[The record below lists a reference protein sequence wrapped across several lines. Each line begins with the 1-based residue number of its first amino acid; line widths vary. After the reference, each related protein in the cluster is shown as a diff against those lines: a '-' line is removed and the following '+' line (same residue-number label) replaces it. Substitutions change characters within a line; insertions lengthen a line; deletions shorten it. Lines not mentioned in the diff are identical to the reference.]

1 MGTLTIVLSDDVE
14 EELRRVVREM
24 YGAEK
29 GNISKFVED
38 AIRNYIHLLRKG
50 EVVYRAYY
58 KGDKLVAE
66 AKSLEEL
73 VKLLRERDID
83 VRGLRIIRSDLR
95 RVARAGYRLRT

>member
-14 EELRRVVREM
+14 EELRRVVRDI

-29 GNISKFVED
+29 GNLSKFIED
-38 AIRNYIHLLRKG
+38 AIRNYIHSLKKG
-50 EVVYRAYY
+50 EVVYRAY

-73 VKLLRERDID
+73 VKLLREKDVDI
-83 VRGLRIIRSDLR
+83 RGLRVIRLDLK
-95 RVARAGYRLRT
+95 RVVRAGYRLKT

>member
-14 EELRRVVREM
+14 GELRKIVKEI

-29 GNISKFVED
+29 GNLSKFIED
-38 AIRNYIHLLRKG
+38 AIRNYIYSLRKG
-50 EVVYRAYY
+50 EIVYRAY
-58 KGDKLVAE
+58 KDNKLVAE

-73 VKLLRERDID
+73 VKLLREKGID
-83 VRGLRIIRSDLR
+83 LRGLRIIRSDLR

>member
-14 EELRRVVREM
+14 EELRSVVRRM

-29 GNISKFVED
+29 GNLSKLIED
-38 AIRNYIHLLRKG
+38 AVRNYIHSLKKK
-50 EVVYRAYY
+50 EITYRAYR
-58 KGDKLVAE
+58 GDKLVAE

-73 VKLLRERDID
+73 ARVLRKKGID
-83 VRGLRIIRSDLR
+83 VRGLRIIRSDLK

>member
-29 GNISKFVED
+29 GNLSKFVED
-38 AIRNYIHLLRKG
+38 AIRNYIHSLKKG
-50 EVVYRAYY
+50 EVVYRAY

-73 VKLLRERDID
+73 VKLLREGDID
-83 VRGLRIIRSDLR
+83 VRELRIIRSDLR
-95 RVARAGYRLRT
+95 RLARAGYRLRT